1 MAEAPHHPHNVARQ
15 SFVEI
20 DGVMQPAPTPR
31 FSRTPAGRPAPP
43 QELGQGTRATLADWG
58 IPAEKI
64 AALFASGIVVE
75 AAQQEV
81 SAE

>member
-1 MAEAPHHPHNVARQ
+1 
-15 SFVEI
+15 
-20 DGVMQPAPTPR
+20 
-31 FSRTPAGRPAPP
+31 
-43 QELGQGTRATLADWG
+43 LGQGTRATLADWG